1 MSFSKRCKKEILK
14 KEPDNKELDM
24 ELLAYL
30 YFQGSIRIVK
40 NSYQILFKASEN
52 IEARYIYKIIREK
65 YKYSPAM
72 EIQNKRKF
80 SKDRS
85 FVVLV
90 EDARVSDKILKLADR
105 FSLYETDKF
114 YENLKSREQKK
125 IILKLAFLLK
135 GSINDPYRGYNLEI
149 NLQEKEEALL
159 IGKIMEDFSI
169 NPKLNLR
176 NDSYCVYIKD
186 SDKISDFL
194 AIIGANKSLFDLE
207 NVRAMKSIRN
217 DINRQTNFDK
227 ANIDRTVKASL
238 RQVDAIN
245 KLKEKKILDNL
256 PEDLQKIAEN
266 RLAYPYI
273 SLEELGKMMV
283 PALSKAKVNYRLQK
297 LIKLSESEE
306 KWQAILPT
314 FTCIQNIP
322 FWTVLQKSTN

>member
-14 KEPDNKELDM
+14 KEPDYKEIDM
-24 ELLAYL
+24 ELLAYF
-30 YFQGSIRIVK
+30 YFQGSIRIVN

-52 IEARYIYKIIREK
+52 VEARYIYKIIKEK
-65 YKYSPAM
+65 YNYSPAM

-85 FVVLV
+85 YVVLV
-90 EDARVSDKILKLADR
+90 EDSEVADKILALADSY
-105 FSLYETDKF
+105 SLYEFEKF
-114 YENLKSREQKK
+114 FENIKSRNEKK

-149 NLQEKEEALL
+149 NVQQKEEALL
-159 IGKIMEDFSI
+159 IGKIMEEFSI

-194 AIIGANKSLFDLE
+194 ALIGANKSLFDLE

-227 ANIDRTVKASL
+227 ANIDRTVKAAF

-245 KLKEKKILDNL
+245 KLKEKNILENQA
-256 PEDLQKIAEN
+256 EDLQKIAEL

-273 SLEELGKMMV
+273 SLEELGKMMT

-297 LIKLSESEE
+297 LIKLAESEE
-306 KWQAILPT
+306 
-314 FTCIQNIP
+314 
-322 FWTVLQKSTN
+322 

>member
-14 KEPDNKELDM
+14 KEPDYKEIDM
-24 ELLAYL
+24 ELLAYF
-30 YFQGSIRIVK
+30 YFQGSIRIVN

-52 IEARYIYKIIREK
+52 IEARYIYKIIKEK
-65 YKYSPAM
+65 YNYSPAM

-85 FVVLV
+85 YVVLV
-90 EDARVSDKILKLADR
+90 EDSEVADKILALADSY
-105 FSLYETDKF
+105 SLYEFEKF
-114 YENLKSREQKK
+114 FEKIKSRDEKK

-149 NLQEKEEALL
+149 NVQQKEEALL
-159 IGKIMEDFSI
+159 IGKIMEEFSI

-194 AIIGANKSLFDLE
+194 ALIGANKSLFDLE

-227 ANIDRTVKASL
+227 ANIDRTVKAAF

-245 KLKEKKILDNL
+245 KL
-256 PEDLQKIAEN
+256 
-266 RLAYPYI
+266 
-273 SLEELGKMMV
+273 
-283 PALSKAKVNYRLQK
+283 
-297 LIKLSESEE
+297 
-306 KWQAILPT
+306 
-314 FTCIQNIP
+314 
-322 FWTVLQKSTN
+322 

>member
-14 KEPDNKELDM
+14 KEPDYKEIDM
-24 ELLAYL
+24 ELLAYF
-30 YFQGSIRIVK
+30 YFQGSIRIVN

-52 IEARYIYKIIREK
+52 IEARYIYKIIKEK
-65 YKYSPAM
+65 YDYSPAM

-85 FVVLV
+85 YVVLV
-90 EDARVSDKILKLADR
+90 EDSKVADKILALAD
-105 FSLYETDKF
+105 SYDLYEFEKF
-114 YENLKSREQKK
+114 FENIKSRDEKK

-149 NLQEKEEALL
+149 NVQQKEEALL
-159 IGKIMEDFSI
+159 IGKIMEEFSI

-194 AIIGANKSLFDLE
+194 ALIGANKSLFDLE

-227 ANIDRTVKASL
+227 ANIDRTVKAAF

-245 KLKEKKILDNL
+245 KLKEKNILENQA
-256 PEDLQKIAEN
+256 EDLQKIAEL

-273 SLEELGKMMV
+273 SLEELGKMMT

-297 LIKLSESEE
+297 LIKLAESEE
-306 KWQAILPT
+306 
-314 FTCIQNIP
+314 
-322 FWTVLQKSTN
+322 

>member
-14 KEPDNKELDM
+14 KEPDYKEIDM
-24 ELLAYL
+24 ELLAYF
-30 YFQGSIRIVK
+30 YFQGSIRIVN

-52 IEARYIYKIIREK
+52 IEARYIYKIIKEK
-65 YKYSPAM
+65 YNYSPAM

-85 FVVLV
+85 YVVLV
-90 EDARVSDKILKLADR
+90 EDSKVADKILALADSY
-105 FSLYETDKF
+105 SLYEFEKF
-114 YENLKSREQKK
+114 FENIKSRDEKK

-149 NLQEKEEALL
+149 NVQQKEEALL
-159 IGKIMEDFSI
+159 IGKIMEEFSI

-194 AIIGANKSLFDLE
+194 ALIGANKSLFDLE

-227 ANIDRTVKASL
+227 ANIDRTVKAAF

-245 KLKEKKILDNL
+245 KLKEKNILENQA
-256 PEDLQKIAEN
+256 EDLQKIAEL

-273 SLEELGKMMV
+273 SLEELGKMMT

-297 LIKLSESEE
+297 LIKLAESEE
-306 KWQAILPT
+306 
-314 FTCIQNIP
+314 
-322 FWTVLQKSTN
+322 

>member
-14 KEPDNKELDM
+14 KEPDYKEIDM
-24 ELLAYL
+24 ELLAYF
-30 YFQGSIRIVK
+30 YFQGSIRIVN

-52 IEARYIYKIIREK
+52 IEARYIYKIIKEK
-65 YKYSPAM
+65 YNYSPAM

-85 FVVLV
+85 YVVLV
-90 EDARVSDKILKLADR
+90 EDSKVADKILALADSY
-105 FSLYETDKF
+105 SLYEFEKF
-114 YENLKSREQKK
+114 FENIKSRNEKK
-125 IILKLAFLLK
+125 IILKSAFLLK

-149 NLQEKEEALL
+149 NVQQKEEALL
-159 IGKIMEDFSI
+159 IGKIMEEFSI

-194 AIIGANKSLFDLE
+194 ALIGANKSLFDLE

-227 ANIDRTVKASL
+227 ANIDRTVKAAF

-245 KLKEKKILDNL
+245 KLKEKNILENQA
-256 PEDLQKIAEN
+256 EDLQKIAEL

-273 SLEELGKMMV
+273 SLEELGKMMT

-297 LIKLSESEE
+297 LIKLAESEE
-306 KWQAILPT
+306 
-314 FTCIQNIP
+314 
-322 FWTVLQKSTN
+322 